1 MTSTFTAADWR
12 DIRLV
17 AFDVD
22 GTLYRQGPLRLR
34 MGRDMVIHT
43 VAKFDLNAI
52 GVVSAYRR
60 IRERLAAEEVVDF
73 ERILIAETAKAT
85 SMSPES
91 VHAIVSEWIEA
102 RPLRYLR
109 NCLFSGV
116 PQLFAGL
123 RRAGKK
129 IGIFSDYPATE
140 KLVAMG
146 LAAHHVVAASD
157 VGLLKPDARGLQSL
171 MAAASATASETLF
184 IGDRADRDGVA
195 GQRAGVRILI
205 KSSKP
210 IETFQTFKTFHDPL
224 FDPFMLNR
232 L

>member
-1 MTSTFTAADWR
+1 MISTFTSADWR
-12 DIRLV
+12 GIRLV

-22 GTLYRQGPLRLR
+22 GTLYRQRPLRLR

-43 VAKFDLNAI
+43 VAKCDRNAI
-52 GVVSAYRR
+52 SVVSAYRR

-73 ERILIAETAKAT
+73 ERVLIAETAKAT
-85 SMSPES
+85 SMSPER

-109 NCLFSGV
+109 SCLFSGV
-116 PQLFAGL
+116 PQLFDGL
-123 RRAGKK
+123 QRTGKK

-140 KLVAMG
+140 KLAAMG

-157 VGLLKPDARGLQSL
+157 VGLLKPHAKGLQSL
-171 MAAASATASETLF
+171 MAAANATAHETLF

-195 GQRAGVRILI
+195 GQRAGVRTLI
-205 KSSKP
+205 RSLKP
-210 IETFQTFKTFHDPL
+210 IDNFQTFKSFHDPL
-224 FDPFMLNR
+224 FDPFMQ
-232 L
+232 

>member
-1 MTSTFTAADWR
+1 MSTFTPAHWP

-34 MGRDMVIHT
+34 MGRDMVLHT
-43 VAKFDLNAI
+43 IAKCDLNAI
-52 GVVSAYRR
+52 SVVTAYRR

-73 ERILIAETAKAT
+73 DRVLIAETAKAT
-85 SMSPES
+85 SRSPER
-91 VHAIVSEWIEA
+91 VRAIVSEWIES

-109 NCLFSGV
+109 GCLFAGV

-123 RRAGKK
+123 QRSGKK

-140 KLVAMG
+140 KLAAMG

-157 VGLLKPDARGLQSL
+157 VGLLKPHAKGLQSL
-171 MAAASATASETLF
+171 VAAANALPRETLF

-205 KSSKP
+205 RSSKP
-210 IETFQTFKTFHDPL
+210 IEAFQTFKTFHDPL
-224 FDPFMLNR
+224 FHPFMQ
-232 L
+232 

>member
-1 MTSTFTAADWR
+1 MMSPFTPADWR

-22 GTLYRQGPLRLR
+22 GTLYRQRPLRLR
-34 MGRDMVIHT
+34 MGRDMVIHAVT
-43 VAKFDLNAI
+43 RCDRTAI
-52 GVVSAYRR
+52 SVVNAYRR

-73 ERILIAETAKAT
+73 EHVLIAETAKAT
-85 SMSPES
+85 LMSPES
-91 VHAIVSEWIEA
+91 VHAIVSEWIEM

-109 NCLFSGV
+109 SCLFSGV

-123 RRAGKK
+123 QRAGKK

-157 VGLLKPDARGLQSL
+157 VGLLKPHARGLQSL
-171 MAAASATASETLF
+171 MATATVTARETLF

-205 KSSKP
+205 RSSKP

-224 FDPFMLNR
+224 FDPFMQ
-232 L
+232 

>member
-1 MTSTFTAADWR
+1 MMSTFTPADWR

-34 MGRDMVIHT
+34 MGRDMVLHA
-43 VAKFDLNAI
+43 VAKCDLNAI
-52 GVVSAYRR
+52 RVVSAYRR

-73 ERILIAETAKAT
+73 ERVLIADTAEAT
-85 SMSPES
+85 SMSPER
-91 VHAIVSEWIEA
+91 VHAIVSEWIET
-102 RPLRYLR
+102 RPLRYLKS
-109 NCLFSGV
+109 CLFSGV

-123 RRAGKK
+123 ERAGKK
-129 IGIFSDYPATE
+129 IGIFSDYSATE
-140 KLVAMG
+140 KLAAMG

-157 VGLLKPDARGLQSL
+157 VGLLKPHATGLQSL
-171 MAAASATASETLF
+171 MAAASASARETLF

-205 KSSKP
+205 RSSKP
-210 IETFQTFKTFHDPL
+210 IEAFQTFKTFHDPL
-224 FDPFMLNR
+224 FDPFMQ
-232 L
+232 

>member
-1 MTSTFTAADWR
+1 MMSTFTPADWR

-34 MGRDMVIHT
+34 MGRDMVIHA
-43 VAKFDLNAI
+43 VAKRDLNAI

-60 IRERLAAEEVVDF
+60 IRERLADEEAVDF
-73 ERILIAETAKAT
+73 ERVLIAETANAT
-85 SMSPES
+85 STSPER
-91 VHAIVSEWIEA
+91 VQAIVSEWIET

-109 NCLFSGV
+109 SCLFSGV

-123 RRAGKK
+123 QRAGKK

-140 KLVAMG
+140 KLTAMG

-157 VGLLKPDARGLQSL
+157 VGLLKPHARGLQSL
-171 MAAASATASETLF
+171 MAAASVTAHETLF

-195 GQRAGVRILI
+195 ARRAGVRILI
-205 KSSKP
+205 RSSKP
-210 IETFQTFKTFHDPL
+210 IETFQTFKTLHDPL
-224 FDPFMLNR
+224 FDSFMQ
-232 L
+232 

>member
-1 MTSTFTAADWR
+1 MSTFAPADWR

-22 GTLYRQGPLRLR
+22 GTLYSQRPLRLR
-34 MGRDMVIHT
+34 MGREMVVHT
-43 VAKFDLNAI
+43 VAKCDLNAI
-52 GVVSAYRR
+52 SVVSAYRR

-73 ERILIAETAKAT
+73 DRVLIAETAKAT
-85 SMSPES
+85 SMSSER
-91 VHAIVSEWIEA
+91 VHAIVSEWIET

-109 NCLFSGV
+109 SCLFSGV

-123 RRAGKK
+123 QRAGKT

-140 KLVAMG
+140 KLAAMG

-157 VGLLKPDARGLQSL
+157 VGLLKPHAKGLHSL
-171 MAAASATASETLF
+171 MAAANASARKTLL

-205 KSSKP
+205 RSSKP

-224 FDPFMLNR
+224 FDPFMQ
-232 L
+232 

>member
-1 MTSTFTAADWR
+1 MRSTFTLADWR

-22 GTLYRQGPLRLR
+22 GTLYRQRPLRLR
-34 MGRDMVIHT
+34 MGRDMMLHT
-43 VAKFDLNAI
+43 VAKRDLNAI
-52 GVVSAYRR
+52 SVVTNYRR
-60 IRERLAAEEVVDF
+60 IRERLAAEEIVDF
-73 ERILIAETAKAT
+73 ESVLIAETAKAT
-85 SMSPES
+85 SMSPET
-91 VHAIVSEWIEA
+91 VHAIVFEWIEK

-109 NCLFSGV
+109 SCRFSGV

-123 RRAGKK
+123 QRAGRK

-140 KLVAMG
+140 KLTAMG

-157 VGLLKPDARGLQSL
+157 VGLLKPHARGLQSL
-171 MAAASATASETLF
+171 MAAAGATAHETLF

-205 KSSKP
+205 RSSKP
-210 IETFQTFKTFHDPL
+210 VEAFQTFKTFHDPL
-224 FDPFMLNR
+224 FDPFMQ
-232 L
+232 

>member
-1 MTSTFTAADWR
+1 MMSAFTSADWR

-22 GTLYRQGPLRLR
+22 GTLYSQRPLRLR
-34 MGRDMVIHT
+34 MGRDMVIHA
-43 VAKFDLNAI
+43 VAKRDLNAI

-60 IRERLAAEEVVDF
+60 IRERLAAQEVVDF
-73 ERILIAETAKAT
+73 ESVLMAETAKVT
-85 SMSPES
+85 SMPPEK
-91 VHAIVSEWIEA
+91 VRAIVSEWIDT

-109 NCLFSGV
+109 SCRFSGV

-123 RRAGKK
+123 QRAGKR

-140 KLVAMG
+140 KLAAMG

-157 VGLLKPDARGLQSL
+157 VGLLKPHAKGLQSL
-171 MAAASATASETLF
+171 MAAAGATARETIF

-195 GQRAGVRILI
+195 GQRAGIRILI
-205 KSSKP
+205 RSSMP
-210 IETFQTFKTFHDPL
+210 VEAFQTFKTFHDPL
-224 FDPFMLNR
+224 FDRFMR
-232 L
+232 